1 MDYFYGIVEDRQ
13 DPLKIGRVRVRIHGI
28 HTDNKQWIATPDLPW
43 CQVILPTTAA
53 GLSGIGTQ
61 HGLIEG
67 CTVFGYYRD
76 GDLKQDPIILGTSAG
91 IPQKGYKE
99 TVTDEQVSR
108 SVERGFNDPRKLTVA
123 DYNDTPD
130 GPNPKQDVRRGF
142 GITTALDTAP
152 KTPKEITVMYDATG
166 SKITETELTESDLP
180 FYPLYTDQ
188 SDLSTFARGT
198 LKTGTLYDHKLSDNL
213 EGFLDSAEEP
223 VYPYNKVTQ
232 TESGHLIEL
241 DDTPTKERI
250 NLHHRSGTFHEI
262 HPDGSEVSRIVNDH
276 YQVVCKDDKIYIA
289 GNADVTVEK
298 GNVTINVNTGNVTTN
313 ILKGDMTT
321 TVSEG
326 NVLTTVSKGNV
337 NLDVTEGNVDAQI
350 GGTLNADVIGNTTF
364 TSPTT
369 KMTTDLTVDGTVH
382 ITGAQTNDSTID
394 AVGDVSTDAG
404 NGPTLATHK
413 HKTTSM
419 DTGSGSNSGKTNSS
433 DKPS

>member
-1 MDYFYGIVEDRQ
+1 
-13 DPLKIGRVRVRIHGI
+13 
-28 HTDNKQWIATPDLPW
+28 
-43 CQVILPTTAA
+43 
-53 GLSGIGTQ
+53 
-61 HGLIEG
+61 
-67 CTVFGYYRD
+67 
-76 GDLKQDPIILGTSAG
+76 
-91 IPQKGYKE
+91 
-99 TVTDEQVSR
+99 
-108 SVERGFNDPRKLTVA
+108 
-123 DYNDTPD
+123 
-130 GPNPKQDVRRGF
+130 
-142 GITTALDTAP
+142 
-152 KTPKEITVMYDATG
+152 
-166 SKITETELTESDLP
+166 
-180 FYPLYTDQ
+180 
-188 SDLSTFARGT
+188 LSTFARGT

-350 GGTLNADVIGNTTF
+350 GGTLNADVVGNTTF

-369 KMTTDLTVDGTVH
+369 KMTTNLTVDGTVH
-382 ITGAQTNDSTID
+382 ITGAQTNKKSIVADGEIQTKK
-394 AVGDVSTDAG
+394 G
-404 NGPTLATHK
+404 NKPKLSSHT
-413 HKTTSM
+413 HKTTVSG
-419 DTGSGSNSGKTNSS
+419 GSSSGTYSS
-433 DKPS
+433 VKPS